1 MVSQDAGHAQG
12 GRLPI
17 VHFVHIAPAARHSTS
32 TIHHSSL
39 EPSHMVDSHFTDWIA
54 LALAL
59 FILAGYELWHA
70 NLSRLHPASLSRSAH
85 ALMRRQW
92 VQTLSRHADS
102 EILAVQSLRNSLM
115 SSTITAS
122 TAAIMLMGCMT
133 LVVSNIGTVHG
144 LVAGAVA
151 HGPVKLVLI
160 LLMITTLFATYVCA
174 AMSMRYLNHAG
185 FLMSMPV
192 GSPERVHYEPMC
204 LDYVTRAGLLYG
216 WSLRCF
222 LFIAPLIAG
231 LVVPLTM
238 PVAALLLVGI
248 MRVFDQP
255 GPVEK
260 DAEATPA
267 SG

>member
-1 MVSQDAGHAQG
+1 MAEGSF
-12 GRLPI
+12 I
-17 VHFVHIAPAARHSTS
+17 I
-32 TIHHSSL
+32 
-39 EPSHMVDSHFTDWIA
+39 DWIA

-59 FILAGYELWHA
+59 TALAGYELWHA
-70 NLSRLHPASLSRSAH
+70 HKARRQPPSLSRSAH
-85 ALMRRQW
+85 AFMRRQW
-92 VQTLSRHADS
+92 VQALSTQEGS
-102 EILAVQSLRNSLM
+102 ELLAVQSLRNSLM

-144 LVAGAVA
+144 FVAGAVA

-192 GSPERVHYEPMC
+192 GSPERAHYEPMC

-222 LFIAPLIAG
+222 LFIAPLVAG
-231 LVVPLTM
+231 LVMPLTM

-248 MRVFDQP
+248 MWVFDQP
-255 GPVEK
+255 GPVES
-260 DAEATPA
+260 AA
-267 SG
+267 GR